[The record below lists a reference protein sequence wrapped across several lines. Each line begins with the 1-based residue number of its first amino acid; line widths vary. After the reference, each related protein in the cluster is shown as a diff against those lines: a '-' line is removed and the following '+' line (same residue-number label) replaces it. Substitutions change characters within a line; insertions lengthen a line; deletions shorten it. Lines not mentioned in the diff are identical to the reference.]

1 VAVDKYGA
9 GSFLCGSN
17 SDDAD
22 AEDVGFVMLE
32 EKGGD
37 EDVQKVG
44 RSVVRWFGVDDVKV
58 SWFDWL
64 L

>member
-9 GSFLCGSN
+9 GSFLCGPH

-37 EDVQKVG
+37 EDAQTVG
-44 RSVVRWFGVDDVKV
+44 RSVVRWFGVDDAQV
-58 SWFDWL
+58 SWV
-64 L
+64 